1 MSHLPQLPVLPHNR
15 VPARPNPLLTP
26 TKRLTLTTRKTSKQH
41 LAFII
46 TLRGDLAGDCLYKAA
61 RCCPGLRGDCI
72 VVAIWNYFTGKKG
85 LGGLHIEHNL
95 CILYHFKQC
104 ELHTSSD
111 LPKPTASPLIVSFSA
126 VLRKAGSCSWTTYL
140 SPAYKNSK
148 MVVGKRNNLQDDCQV
163 LGRVLIRGGGLI

>member
-26 TKRLTLTTRKTSKQH
+26 AKRLMLITRKTSKQH

-72 VVAIWNYFTGKKG
+72 VVAIWNHFTGKKDQVVFTSNKITKSYIT
-85 LGGLHIEHNL
+85 LSSVSFM
-95 CILYHFKQC
+95 YHRIR
-104 ELHTSSD
+104 E
-111 LPKPTASPLIVSFSA
+111 PTASPLILGFSA
-126 VLRKAGSCSWTTYL
+126 VLRKAGSCSWATFP
-140 SPAYKNSK
+140 SGEA
-148 MVVGKRNNLQDDCQV
+148 GKGNILAW
-163 LGRVLIRGGGLI
+163 LGFDPSGS